1 MSPPTVPPAPDAIER
16 FLDLVLD
23 TRYEQLPAAAVAAAK
38 VFFLDTVGV
47 ACAGR
52 LAPRL
57 PGLLTAAR
65 SWGGG
70 DAATVNLWNTGER
83 TTAPVAALVNGYQ
96 CHALEYDCVYEPG
109 VILPAAPIFA
119 ALMAQSERL
128 AAVGQAP
135 TGRDL
140 LRAFTVAV
148 EVSCTL
154 GLACRSGM
162 FFFRPGTTGVFS
174 ALAAIAC
181 LSPLPRDAL
190 RYAFG
195 IGYSQMSG
203 SMQAHEEG
211 SMMLAMQMG
220 FAARNAVMAYDMA
233 QAGITGPVE
242 VLEGR
247 FGFFHNYEHGH
258 ALPEALA
265 QIGAPWKV
273 TQLSHKPFPSGRVT
287 HGAIHTLRMLQAEL
301 GLARVDAAQ
310 VVQSISFG
318 LPPLGVR
325 LVGRPMIHNPPSNYA
340 RLCVPFVAATELL
353 HGAVDPSS
361 FTPERLASPAIE
373 ALARRIEVIEVPRPD
388 ENAFYP
394 QHLRLTLSGGRVIE
408 REIPYA
414 WGHPLFPLTAAER
427 EHKFR
432 RCFDLTRGEGAG
444 HAAATDAM
452 LAWIDRLEEAPGC
465 QPLIALLGEPVSLP

>member
-1 MSPPTVPPAPDAIER
+1 MSATPAHDPIER
-16 FLDLVLD
+16 FLDLVVD
-23 TRYEQLPAAAVAAAK
+23 TRYEDLPAEAVEAAK
-38 VFFLDTVGV
+38 VFLLDTVGV

-52 LAPRL
+52 LAPRME
-57 PGLLTAAR
+57 GLLAAAR
-65 SWGGG
+65 GWGSG
-70 DAATVNLWNTGER
+70 DAATVAVWNTAER
-83 TTAPVAALVNGYQ
+83 TTAPVAALVNGFQ

-128 AAVGQAP
+128 AAAGRAP
-135 TGRDL
+135 SGKDL

-181 LSPLPRDAL
+181 LSPLARDEL

-195 IGYSQMSG
+195 IGYSQMGG

-233 QAGITGPVE
+233 AAGITGPVE

-258 ALPEALA
+258 MLSEAMA

-287 HGAIHTLRMLQAEL
+287 HGAIHTLRVLQAEL
-301 GLARVDAAQ
+301 GLARDGVAQ
-310 VVQSISFG
+310 AVRSIVFK

-325 LVGRPMIHNPPSNYA
+325 LVGRPMITNPPPNYA
-340 RLCVPFVAATELL
+340 RLCVPFVCATEML

-361 FTPERLASPAIE
+361 FTPERLASPGIE
-373 ALARRIEVIEVPRPD
+373 ALARRIEVVQEPHPN

-394 QHLRLTLSGGRVIE
+394 QHVTLTLADGRVIE
-408 REIPYA
+408 RAIPYA
-414 WGHPLFPLTAAER
+414 WGHPLLPLTAAER
-427 EHKFR
+427 EDKFR
-432 RCFDLTRGEGAG
+432 RCFELTRGAGAG
-444 HAAATDAM
+444 HAMATQAM
-452 LAWIDRLEEAPGC
+452 LNWIGRLEDAADCE
-465 QPLIALLGEPVSLP
+465 PLLALLADRPQVA